1 MIRFFSSLFALL
13 MILAVTWTA
22 PASYARQVQVEAGIH
37 CPFCGVSNQ
46 PAARFCSACGSS
58 LPQAGAPVATAARE
72 PAAEQALAALTPA
85 SAESDREAEALNF
98 YKAGFNFLDQG
109 AYELA
114 ATSFRRVVTLQP
126 ASAHARESELL
137 ARACDELA
145 MAKSKSPQPAAKSGG
160 SAAAAFGGAFIGGA
174 LGTLGGV
181 MLLFLMAS
189 GS

>member
-1 MIRFFSSLFALL
+1 MTRFFSSLFALL
-13 MILAVTWTA
+13 MILTATWAT
-22 PASYARQVQVEAGIH
+22 PASYARQEQMEAGFH

-58 LPQAGAPVATAARE
+58 LPETGAPVATAASE

-85 SAESDREAEALNF
+85 SAESERETEALNY
-98 YKAGFNFLDQG
+98 YKTGLNFLDQG

-114 ATSFRRVVTLQP
+114 ATSFRRVVTAHP

-137 ARACDELA
+137 ARACEELA
-145 MAKSKSPQPAAKSGG
+145 LARSKSPQPVAKPGG

-181 MLLFLMAS
+181 ILLFLMAN